1 MNKDMKKLLYIAF
14 VILMAAGC
22 GERTVDPGPGPNP
35 DPDPKPTPVDP
46 KPPVK
51 EETLAEK
58 IAGEWHCVVSDID
71 ADIYIKIASDSSF
84 ELYQKV
90 GDGAHRLYRGTW
102 ELDEETAKLS
112 GKYNDG
118 NAWGSSYT
126 VAVSED
132 KNSMTLVPLDAKEE
146 QVYRRENI
154 PADVKEGCV
163 VEVRSAG
170 TASPVL

>member
-1 MNKDMKKLLYIAF
+1 MKKLLYITFA
-14 VILMAAGC
+14 ILMMVGC
-22 GERTVDPGPGPNP
+22 GDRPAD
-35 DPDPKPTPVDP
+35 PTPVVPD
-46 KPPVK
+46 PPVK
-51 EETLAEK
+51 EESLAEM
-58 IAGEWHCVVSDID
+58 IIGEWHCVISDIE
-71 ADIYIKIASDSSF
+71 ADIYLYIASDSSF
-84 ELYQKV
+84 ELYQMV
-90 GDGAHRLYRGTW
+90 GDGAHRLYRGSW
-102 ELDEETAKLS
+102 ELDEDAAKLS

-132 KNSMTLVPLDAKEE
+132 KNSMTLVSLEAKEE

-154 PADVKEGCV
+154 PADAKEGCV

>member
-1 MNKDMKKLLYIAF
+1 MNMDMKKLLYIAF
-14 VILMAAGC
+14 AILMAAGC
-22 GERTVDPGPGPNP
+22 GERTVDPEPKP
-35 DPDPKPTPVDP
+35 DPDPKPTPDVP

-84 ELYQKV
+84 ELYQKI

-132 KNSMTLVPLDAKEE
+132 KNSMTLVPLDAKDE

-154 PADVKEGCV
+154 PADVKDGCV